1 MCESLAAVHPVSC
14 WGLGAAQD
22 VRLDRM
28 SVRTDQI
35 TYISLVRCMFATSDT
50 MSQPS
55 AVYWHPV
62 PVKGA
67 WNAVL
72 RPVIRKACGGYCP
85 RITKLQVLVRE
96 MGMVF
101 PYPYCEEFPLIRINL
116 ENPLKTVN
124 SVMLEISRDYTTG
137 EYVMFALEG
146 MRGRVRTRITHLTKQ
161 LEAQLSHLAMDIENL
176 AFENR
181 IPYAAFMEC
190 KSCKAHSTPG
200 QGELW
205 SANLL
210 GGKLYNLRLLSS
222 NNENGSTLFMTPGP
236 LKKGMRV
243 RRV

>member
-1 MCESLAAVHPVSC
+1 
-14 WGLGAAQD
+14 
-22 VRLDRM
+22 M
-28 SVRTDQI
+28 SVRIAQI
-35 TYISLVRCMFATSDT
+35 NYISLLRCMFATSDT

-55 AVYWHPV
+55 AIYWHNLQ
-62 PVKGA
+62 VKGT

-124 SVMLEISRDYTTG
+124 TVMLEISRDDTTG
-137 EYVMFALEG
+137 EYAMFALEG

-176 AFENR
+176 ASENR
-181 IPYAAFMEC
+181 IPYTVFMEWM
-190 KSCKAHSTPG
+190 KSCEAHATPG

-243 RRV
+243 VRRV